1 MNQKNKAD
9 SIDRLNLYRVLINKV
24 RKKSTEKILDNS
36 DKEKR

>member
-9 SIDRLNLYRVLINKV
+9 TIHRLNYYRVLINKT
-24 RKKSTEKILDNS
+24 REKATEKIPDNR

>member
-9 SIDRLNLYRVLINKV
+9 SIHRLNLYRVLINKV
-24 RKKSTEKILDNS
+24 RKKSTKKILDNS

>member
-9 SIDRLNLYRVLINKV
+9 SIHRLNLYSVLVNKV
-24 RKKSTEKILDNS
+24 RKKSADKILDNS